1 MFENL
6 SAVNSRFGSILPQVI
21 WRVEVL
27 KAVDG
32 AKSESKDGNGEIS
45 KVTWRIPNFSSFT
58 KDEELFSEHFSVDGN
73 KWQLSIYPKGSKGVD
88 HLSIYLEVAD
98 SATLPS
104 GWTRFAQYG
113 FAVID
118 QVDRTNSITEVATD
132 EFNAAVSGWSYPSF
146 IALSELEDPKRGYIL
161 NDACLIEAY
170 ISTDRTEGLISR
182 QLILETDSD
191 KHKTKEA
198 DCVKAAIDN
207 QKTVKTKP
215 VEITTPSP
223 TQPSCQIV
231 VIEPAEPTEEDIK
244 TFFTSLESE
253 LSSSD
258 TVFSKEEAKEALAKL
273 DEALN
278 MTPANFYS
286 SGKFSSLKQA
296 FKILAS
302 FDCSSTT
309 LTIKQKNKLLAME
322 ESIKE
327 LAGRADKAKQD
338 KNHLTEKE
346 STKLTLTRTLDRNVI
361 RYKEVESEVKQ
372 IEQKLAVL
380 HEQLEEA
387 QKKRG
392 NMLAEREGIFKSSK
406 EMKVELDALGKE
418 WSEYEANAKV
428 AEEEAKT
435 VEAEWGRMKCFI
447 SAIKQKI

>member
-32 AKSESKDGNGEIS
+32 AKSESKD
-45 KVTWRIPNFSSFT
+45 
-58 KDEELFSEHFSVDGN
+58 
-73 KWQLSIYPKGSKGVD
+73 
-88 HLSIYLEVAD
+88 
-98 SATLPS
+98 
-104 GWTRFAQYG
+104 
-113 FAVID
+113 
-118 QVDRTNSITEVATD
+118 VATD

-231 VIEPAEPTEEDIK
+231 VSQVIEPAEPTEEDIK